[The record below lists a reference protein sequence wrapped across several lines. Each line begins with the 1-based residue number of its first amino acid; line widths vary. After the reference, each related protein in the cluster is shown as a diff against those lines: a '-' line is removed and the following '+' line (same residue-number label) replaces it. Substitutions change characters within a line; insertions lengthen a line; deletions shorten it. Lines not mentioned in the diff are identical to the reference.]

1 MAQIIPNT
9 NLFIVTSAINATIGA
24 VNREDR
30 INQTLDGLKILRE
43 QQPDA
48 VIILS
53 DGSPVAIEEDVL
65 KQFVPYINLAMNWSS
80 DKDIT
85 DFASLGR
92 KSEAECVL
100 LIKTLMMLQQEPQLM
115 QMMQGIKRI
124 YKLSGRTNLLEEFN
138 DEEHDHFGKYVFK
151 KRMPT
156 WINDERKEEFTDL
169 LITRLFSF
177 CPSLISDYIQTLYKI
192 IGGVI
197 KYHVD
202 TEHAHY
208 FYINKEYLVELDQI
222 HCMGIVAGSGQSET
236 Y

>member
-30 INQTLDGLKILRE
+30 IKQTLDGLKILRE

-53 DGSPVAIEEDVL
+53 DGSPVAVEEDVI
-65 KQFVPYINLAMNWSS
+65 KQFAPYVNLAMNWAS
-80 DKDIT
+80 DKDVT
-85 DFASLGR
+85 DFASTGR

>member
-30 INQTLDGLKILRE
+30 IKQTLEGLKILRE
-43 QQPDA
+43 QQPNS

-53 DGSPVAIEEDVL
+53 DGGPVAIEEDVL
-65 KQFVPYINLAMNWSS
+65 KQFAPYINLAMNWSS
-80 DKDIT
+80 DNDVT
-85 DFASLGR
+85 DFASAGR

-100 LIKTLMMLQQEPQLM
+100 LIKSLMMIQQEPALM
-115 QMMQGIKRI
+115 QMMQGVKRI
-124 YKLSGRTNLLEEFN
+124 YKLSARTNLLEEFN

-156 WINDERKEEFTDL
+156 WIADERKEQFTDL
-169 LITRLFSF
+169 LITRMYSF

-192 IGGVI
+192 IGGI
-197 KYHVD
+197 LKYHVD

-208 FYINKEYLVELDQI
+208 FYINKQYLVELDQI
-222 HCMGIVAGSGQSET
+222 HCKGIVAGSGQSET

>member
-24 VNREDR
+24 VSRDER
-30 INQTLDGLKILRE
+30 INQTLDGLKILRK
-43 QQPDA
+43 QQPNA

-53 DGSPVAIEEDVL
+53 DGSPVPVEEEIIKEL
-65 KQFVPYINLAMNWSS
+65 SPYINLAMNWST
-80 DKDIT
+80 DKDVA
-85 DFASLGR
+85 DFAKAGR

-100 LIKTLMMLQQEPQLM
+100 LIKTLMMLQQEPRLM

-124 YKLSGRTNLLEEFN
+124 YKISARTFLLEEF
-138 DEEHDHFGKYVFK
+138 DEQEHDHFGKYVFK

-156 WINDERKEEFTDL
+156 WIADERKDKFTDL
-169 LITRLFSF
+169 LITRMYSF
-177 CPSLISDYIQTLYKI
+177 CPSLISDYIQTLYKN
-192 IGGVI
+192 IGGI
-197 KYHVD
+197 LKYHVD

-208 FYINKEYLVELDQI
+208 FYINKEYLIELDQI
-222 HCMGIVAGSGQSET
+222 HCIGVVAGTGGSET

>member
-9 NLFIVTSAINATIGA
+9 NLFIVTSAINAAIGA
-24 VNREDR
+24 VSRDDR
-30 INQTLDGLKILRE
+30 IKQTLDGLKILRE
-43 QQPDA
+43 QQPNA
-48 VIILS
+48 IIILT
-53 DGSPVAIEEDVL
+53 DGSPVAIEKDVI
-65 KQFVPYINLAMNWSS
+65 KQFAPYINLAMNWSS

-85 DFASLGR
+85 DFAQAGR

-100 LIKTLMMLQQEPQLM
+100 LIKTIMMIQKEPQLM

-124 YKLSGRTNLLEEFN
+124 YKISARTNLLEEFN

-151 KRMPT
+151 TRIPT
-156 WINDERKEEFTDL
+156 WLTGERKNEFSHL
-169 LITRLFSF
+169 LITRMYSF
-177 CPSLISDYIQTLYKI
+177 CPSLLSDYLQTLHKI
-192 IGGVI
+192 MGGI
-197 KYHVD
+197 LKYHVD

-208 FYINKEYLVELDQI
+208 FYINKEYLIELDQI

>member
-9 NLFIVTSAINATIGA
+9 NLFIVTSAINATIGS
-24 VNREDR
+24 VSRDDR
-30 INQTLDGLKILRE
+30 INQTLEGLKILRE
-43 QQPDA
+43 KQPNA

-53 DGSPVAIEEDVL
+53 DGGPVAIEEDVI
-65 KQFVPYINLAMNWSS
+65 KQFSPYLNLAMNWSS
-80 DKDIT
+80 DKDVT

-100 LIKTLMMLQQEPQLM
+100 LIKTIMMLKQEPQLM

-124 YKLSGRTNLLEEFN
+124 YKFSARTDLLEEFD

-156 WINDERKEEFTDL
+156 WIADERKEIFSHL

-177 CPSLISDYIQTLYKI
+177 CPSLIDYYIQTLYKNMGEI
-192 IGGVI
+192 V
-197 KYHVD
+197 KNHVD
-202 TEHAHY
+202 TEHAH
-208 FYINKEYLVELDQI
+208 FLNINKKYLVELDQI
-222 HCMGIVAGSGQSET
+222 HCKGIVAGSGQSET

>member
-24 VNREDR
+24 VSRDDR
-30 INQTLDGLKILRE
+30 IKQTLEGLKILRE

-53 DGSPVAIEEDVL
+53 DGSPVAIEEDVI

-100 LIKTLMMLQQEPQLM
+100 LIKTLMMLQQEPELM
-115 QMMQGIKRI
+115 QMMQGVKRI

-151 KRMPT
+151 KLMPT
-156 WINDERKEEFTDL
+156 
-169 LITRLFSF
+169 
-177 CPSLISDYIQTLYKI
+177 
-192 IGGVI
+192 
-197 KYHVD
+197 
-202 TEHAHY
+202 
-208 FYINKEYLVELDQI
+208 
-222 HCMGIVAGSGQSET
+222 
-236 Y
+236 